1 MQRPPFSA
9 VSRRFLLLGLGAT
22 ALAAPLLSACGT
34 PPPAATQAELRWT
47 HLPPITLAVQD
58 IGVETLYVQPR
69 RDPNVEHL
77 MPLTPEMAIR
87 TWVADRVKT
96 SGVGIY
102 SLRVVIEE
110 GSVIEVPLQ
119 TTQGVKGF
127 FTTEPD
133 LRYEAKAT
141 VVVQLLNPDG
151 SVKVQTRQTAW
162 RTKSISEKASLT
174 DRERA
179 WFELI
184 ESLMQDLNPALENG
198 IRQYFGDA
206 VVR

>member
-1 MQRPPFSA
+1 
-9 VSRRFLLLGLGAT
+9 LLVGLGVSG
-22 ALAAPLLSACGT
+22 LAVPLLSACGT
-34 PPPAATQAELRWT
+34 PPPPATHADLRWT

-58 IGVETLYVQPR
+58 IRVETTYQPPG

-77 MPLTPEMAIR
+77 MPLPPETAIR
-87 TWVADRVKT
+87 TWVADRIRT

-110 GSVIEVPLQ
+110 ASVIEVPLQ

-141 VVVQLLNPDG
+141 VVVQLVRADG
-151 SVKVQTRQTAW
+151 SVEVQTRQTAW
-162 RTKSISEKASLT
+162 RTKSISEKASLAE
-174 DRERA
+174 REQA
-179 WFELI
+179 WFSLVE
-184 ESLMQDLNPALENG
+184 ELMQDLNPALESG